1 LETAV
6 KYFLAAVLSS
16 LALVAADK
24 QVTYTC
30 PSGESFQ
37 VMYQKKGTRA
47 VLVVAGKPKLTLAQS
62 GAQYSDGFT
71 VLTVQ
76 GAEATLASGAVNSKG
91 CTDSTVKNTPPASLA
106 GKWTIATLAGQA
118 VALPRA
124 PFIEFQ
130 ADGSAAGLAG
140 CNRFNSGFVSSGTSL
155 SFKAVAVTRMACIGD
170 AMNIENRFL
179 QAMEQTTAYSI
190 SAKTLTLRNA
200 AGQSLATL
208 TKD

>member
-1 LETAV
+1 M
-6 KYFLAAVLSS
+6 KYFLAAVLST
-16 LALVAADK
+16 LTLIAADK

-37 VMYQKKGTRA
+37 VTYQKKGTRA
-47 VLVVAGKPKLTLAQS
+47 ILVVAGKPKLTLAQS

-76 GAEATLASGAVNSKG
+76 GAEATLASGVVNFKS
-91 CTDSTVKNTPPASLA
+91 CTDATVKSTPPSGSLT
-106 GKWTIATLAGQA
+106 GKWTLATLGNQP
-118 VALPRA
+118 VTLPRA
-124 PFIEFQ
+124 PFIDFQ

-155 SFKAVAVTRMACIGD
+155 SFKAAAVTRMACIGD
-170 AMNIENRFL
+170 AMTIEGRFL